1 MAKYEYKVKGV
12 DYVVEI
18 QDIEGNIANVTV
30 NGIPFEVEMKQ
41 PVKSSK
47 QKVKLTDGQNNISA
61 SSVASAGS
69 AAGSSSAASSDSAS
83 SSKQATPAAGKPV
96 VAPLPGTIKSCY
108 NTASVSGQNSVG
120 GVSGYNY
127 GGTIKSCYNTASVS
141 GQYSVGGVCGDNYEG
156 PITNCYYLSGTV
168 ADGKGGIGGKDD
180 ENGKAVEMSKDRFKS
195 GEVAWLLNG
204 SKSVSTEESTLA
216 WYQKL
221 GENADAYPVLTSTGD
236 NTVYGGYQHGSRVRF
251 FSNTVQHSTGECK
264 LNCVKLQ

>member
-41 PVKSSK
+41 PVNSSK

-96 VAPLPGTIKSCY
+96 VAPLPGTINEIKVKVGDKV
-108 NTASVSGQNSVG
+108 NTGDTVVVLEAMKMQNSIDAET
-120 GVSGYNY
+120 S
-127 GGTIKSCYNTASVS
+127 GTITSINVNE
-141 GQYSVGGVCGDNYEG
+141 GDAVMEG
-156 PITNCYYLSGTV
+156 
-168 ADGKGGIGGKDD
+168 D
-180 ENGKAVEMSKDRFKS
+180 
-195 GEVAWLLNG
+195 
-204 SKSVSTEESTLA
+204 TLVTIA
-216 WYQKL
+216 
-221 GENADAYPVLTSTGD
+221 
-236 NTVYGGYQHGSRVRF
+236 
-251 FSNTVQHSTGECK
+251 
-264 LNCVKLQ
+264 